1 MSRWQRWRVEYYCAL
16 LASAALLP
24 GAAALLSSALYL
36 DRHRLFLNGTGS
48 RSLGAGIGL
57 AVLAWL
63 VLSPLLR
70 RFAYPARA
78 IPTVYDELHT
88 EYDELLSLSQ
98 ALAPEDRATAAGV
111 TAARHLEKV
120 RDELGFAGAGQRPN
134 PSLRWTL
141 AAGYLATRE
150 RLHRAREMLVELV
163 PAPQAAERA
172 MEARARLRGSKIA
185 DAQGLTQELELA
197 IASLDPALLPYL
209 EADRPPRA
217 AVAAAAPQT
226 AEPPTAPPA
235 SISTADATAARLTV
249 RRIMR
254 VINEYR
260 DSRRDGIVRSRNR
273 LFATILFAGF
283 TAYAVLAL
291 ALVEEV
297 ARRWIAAGVAYYLIG
312 AVVGLFQ
319 QLRAASAADTVTEE
333 DYGLATAR
341 LINTPLFS
349 GIAAVGGVALAV
361 LAPLAAPGSRQGT
374 AKLEQVFDLANYP
387 AGVVIAAVFGLTPT
401 LLITRLQ
408 RQTEQYKA
416 DLRGSEA
423 GEKSGGTTQSSA

>member
-1 MSRWQRWRVEYYCAL
+1 MSAWQRWRVEYYCAL
-16 LASAALLP
+16 LVSAVLLP
-24 GAAALLSSALYL
+24 GAAASLTSALYL

-48 RSLGAGIGL
+48 RSLGVGVGL

-63 VLSPLLR
+63 LLSPFLC

-88 EYDELLSLSQ
+88 EYDDLLALSQ
-98 ALAPEDRATAAGV
+98 SLAPDDRAKAAGV
-111 TAARHLEKV
+111 AAARHLEEV
-120 RDELGFAGAGQRPN
+120 RDELGLDGASQRPV

-141 AAGYLATRE
+141 AAGYLASRE

-163 PAPQAAERA
+163 TAPLAAEWA
-172 MEARARLRGSKIA
+172 MEARARLGGSKIA
-185 DAQGLTQELELA
+185 DAQGLAQELELA
-197 IASLDPALLPYL
+197 IAALDPALVPYL

-217 AVAAAAPQT
+217 AAAASAAAAAP
-226 AEPPTAPPA
+226 PPTAPQTTA
-235 SISTADATAARLTV
+235 SAADVTAARLTV
-249 RRIMR
+249 RRVMR

-260 DSRRDGIVRSRNR
+260 DSRREGIVRSRNR

-283 TAYAVLAL
+283 TAFAVLAL

-297 ARRWIAAGVAYYLIG
+297 ERRRVAAAVTYYLVG
-312 AVVGLFQ
+312 AVIGLFQ

-361 LAPLAAPGSRQGT
+361 LAPLASPGSNRGT
-374 AKLEQVFDLANYP
+374 ANLEQVFDLANYP

-423 GEKSGGTTQSSA
+423 GEKSGGGAESSA

>member
-1 MSRWQRWRVEYYCAL
+1 MSAWQRWRVEYYCAL
-16 LASAALLP
+16 LVSAVLLP
-24 GAAALLSSALYL
+24 GAAALLSTGLYL
-36 DRHRLFLNGTGS
+36 DRDRLLLNGTGS
-48 RSLGAGIGL
+48 RSLGAGVGL

-70 RFAYPARA
+70 RFAYPGRA

-98 ALAPEDRATAAGV
+98 ALAPENRAGAAGLA
-111 TAARHLEKV
+111 AARHLEEV
-120 RDELGFAGAGQRPN
+120 RDELGLDGAGQGQV

-141 AAGYLATRE
+141 AAGYLSARE

-163 PAPQAAERA
+163 PAPQAAEWA
-172 MEARARLRGSKIA
+172 MEARARLGGSKIA
-185 DAQGLTQELELA
+185 NAQGLAQELELA
-197 IASLDPALLPYL
+197 IGALDPAMLPYL
-209 EADRPPRA
+209 EADRPPR
-217 AVAAAAPQT
+217 VTAAAP
-226 AEPPTAPPA
+226 AAPPA
-235 SISTADATAARLTV
+235 PPAAPPTSPSAADATTARLTV

-254 VINEYR
+254 VINDYR
-260 DSRRDGIVRSRNR
+260 DSRREGIVRSRNR
-273 LFATILFAGF
+273 LFATVLFAGF

-297 ARRWIAAGVAYYLIG
+297 ARRWVAAGVAYYLIG
-312 AVVGLFQ
+312 AVIGLFQ

-361 LAPLAAPGSRQGT
+361 LAPLAAPGSKQAT
-374 AKLEQVFDLANYP
+374 ANLEQVFDLANYP
-387 AGVVIAAVFGLTPT
+387 AGVVIAALFGLTPT

-423 GEKSGGTTQSSA
+423 GEKSGGAAESSA

>member
-1 MSRWQRWRVEYYCAL
+1 MSGWQRRRVECYCAL
-16 LASAALLP
+16 LVSSVLLP
-24 GAAALLSSALYL
+24 GAAALLTSALYL

-57 AVLAWL
+57 SLLAWL
-63 VLSPLLR
+63 VLSPLLC

-98 ALAPEDRATAAGV
+98 AFGSEDRATAAGV
-111 TAARHLEKV
+111 AAARHLEEV
-120 RDELGFAGAGQRPN
+120 RDELGLEGAGQRPI

-163 PAPQAAERA
+163 PAAQAGEWA
-172 MEARARLRGSKIA
+172 MEARARLGGSKIA
-185 DAQGLTQELELA
+185 DAQGLAQELELA
-197 IASLDPALLPYL
+197 IAVLDPALLPYL
-209 EADRPPRA
+209 EADRPPHSAAAAPA
-217 AVAAAAPQT
+217 AVAAPAPAAPQT
-226 AEPPTAPPA
+226 TVSA
-235 SISTADATAARLTV
+235 ADVTAARLTV

-260 DSRRDGIVRSRNR
+260 DSRREGIVRSRNR
-273 LFATILFAGF
+273 RFSTILFAGF
-283 TAYAVLAL
+283 TAFAVLAL

-297 ARRWIAAGVAYYLIG
+297 ERRWVAAAVTYYLIG
-312 AVVGLFQ
+312 AVIGLFQ

-361 LAPLAAPGSRQGT
+361 LAPLAAPGSKQGT
-374 AKLEQVFDLANYP
+374 ANLEQVFDLARYP
-387 AGVVIAAVFGLTPT
+387 AGIVIAAVFGLTPT

-423 GEKSGGTTQSSA
+423 GEKSGGAAESSA

>member
-1 MSRWQRWRVEYYCAL
+1 MSGWQRRRVECYCAL
-16 LASAALLP
+16 LVSSVLLP
-24 GAAALLSSALYL
+24 GAAALLTSALYL

-57 AVLAWL
+57 SVLAWL
-63 VLSPLLR
+63 VLSLLLC

-98 ALAPEDRATAAGV
+98 AFGSEDRATAAGV
-111 TAARHLEKV
+111 AAARHLEEV
-120 RDELGFAGAGQRPN
+120 RDELGFDGASRPPD

-163 PAPQAAERA
+163 PAPQAAEWA
-172 MEARARLRGSKIA
+172 MEARARLGGSKIA
-185 DAQGLTQELELA
+185 DAQGLAQELELA
-197 IASLDPALLPYL
+197 IAILDPALLPYL

-217 AVAAAAPQT
+217 AAAAPASATAPAAPQT
-226 AEPPTAPPA
+226 TVSA
-235 SISTADATAARLTV
+235 ADVTAARLTV

-260 DSRRDGIVRSRNR
+260 DSRREGIVRSRNR
-273 LFATILFAGF
+273 RFSTILFAGF
-283 TAYAVLAL
+283 TAFAVLAL

-297 ARRWIAAGVAYYLIG
+297 ERRWVAAAVTYYLIG
-312 AVVGLFQ
+312 AVIGLFQ

-361 LAPLAAPGSRQGT
+361 LAPLASPGSKQGT
-374 AKLEQVFDLANYP
+374 ANLEQVFDLARYP
-387 AGVVIAAVFGLTPT
+387 AGIVIAAVFGLTPT

-423 GEKSGGTTQSSA
+423 GEKSGGAAE